1 MLATP
6 WNFSKGEPDMNQ
18 SAWFNVDGGK
28 QVSYVTLLPEV
39 LAASSLGPETTSG
52 PFSKFK
58 MRLTELQD

>member
-39 LAASSLGPETTSG
+39 LAASSLGPETPSVH
-52 PFSKFK
+52 FQNSK
-58 MRLTELQD
+58 